1 MFNLSNLLTQLNSCV
16 NLSCEGCSWILKLM
30 LFFSSVDVGSVFTT
44 YMGILV
50 SFLEVQLSGR
60 KAIKAFLD
68 VALWKPNQ
76 K

>member
-1 MFNLSNLLTQLNSCV
+1 
-16 NLSCEGCSWILKLM
+16 M